1 MKVHWVLAP
10 ASAAVIFVSVAKSG
24 HEVPVYPS
32 FYPHEIEIR
41 AIPAEEAGHLLREG
55 KLHAYIGG
63 TPVFTSPKP
72 AHVAHVE
79 SLGSYILVRLNPES
93 ALAREPS
100 QACAALDG
108 VLRKM
113 AENAGETVVFHP
125 YPVTPFHGDYL
136 YHADRARAERER
148 LLSAS
153 IAPPASP
160 RVRVASDEARNL
172 VPADWLTEGTEWTI
186 AIEDLSAAR
195 LVADETV
202 ILNGW
207 IGPPWARSGWYQAY
221 RVLGDFA
228 ANESIGKAQKAIVA
242 RLQANEG
249 PDAVERINL
258 ELQLVEGL
266 AAGCQARVAG
276 YTVKREFIN
285 VDSSAGIE
293 NVSFDTIEGL
303 SSPMFLKTAKL
314 KDFPWNGWLN
324 LGVPGHPDAAW
335 NPIAGFNDPFGRLVW
350 YAVGDQAAI
359 PSPYESAWTFNRISE
374 LEGAPRK

>member
-1 MKVHWVLAP
+1 MKVHWVLVPTLAT
-10 ASAAVIFVSVAKSG
+10 VLLFSVAKSG

-41 AIPAEEAGHLLREG
+41 TIVPEDAGDLLREG

-63 TPVFTSPKP
+63 TPVFTPSMP
-72 AHVAHVE
+72 AAVTSIE
-79 SLGSYILVRLNPES
+79 TLGSYILVRLNPES
-93 ALAREPS
+93 PLAREPA
-100 QACAALDG
+100 QACAAIDA
-108 VLRKM
+108 VVHKM
-113 AENAGETVVFHP
+113 GERAGAGFVFHP

-136 YHADRARAERER
+136 YHADRAQAERER
-148 LLSAS
+148 LLSSS
-153 IAPPASP
+153 IASPTTLTVRASEK
-160 RVRVASDEARNL
+160 AHNL
-172 VPADWLTEGTEWTI
+172 VPVDWLTEGTEWTVT
-186 AIEDLSAAR
+186 IEEVSAAR
-195 LVADETV
+195 LVADETI

-207 IGPPWARSGWYQAY
+207 VGPRWARSGWYQAY

-303 SSPMFLKTAKL
+303 SSPMFLRTVKL